1 MDEEN
6 NTKDFRI
13 TRYQRIIILKKKKSE
28 IIGINFV
35 FLLNTGHTYI
45 LRLIVRLFRCFTYNI
60 EPQVFYVLMVR
71 FNFFLSC
78 NSSNFNSSSLP
89 LVFLLCLS
97 KIKVHYFQQNIS

>member
-6 NTKDFRI
+6 NTIKSKAFRI

-78 NSSNFNSSSLP
+78 NSLP

-97 KIKVHYFQQNIS
+97 KIKIHYFQQNIS